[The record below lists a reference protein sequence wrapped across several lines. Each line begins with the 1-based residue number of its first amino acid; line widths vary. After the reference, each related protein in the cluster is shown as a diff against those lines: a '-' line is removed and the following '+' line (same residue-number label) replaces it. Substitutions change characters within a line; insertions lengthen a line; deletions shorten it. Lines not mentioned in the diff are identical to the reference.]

1 MTPSKKVTL
10 LKKIA
15 QASKGQYFLRVSEKD
30 GNVFVG
36 LAAKIDGLKTSCRKN
51 SEQIWLPCARLCGTK
66 KNIKQFISQLKREH
80 ETTDDLLMIL
90 EYDFTHPF
98 DLKTIESEV
107 ERDEFGFTE
116 SDEIVKVGRISYKE
130 LYETEVHEVKEG
142 KQVAR
147 IRRQEMMPRIEDLDM
162 IIREL
167 QNNPGSFDLVN
178 AKGCTSLKYNF
189 NVQQK
194 RPPSTDIHKRVKI
207 AQANSTFLNVT
218 KLDSGGNGSRLVTT
232 MPRACVVFPNKP
244 ELENVFFTLPKD
256 PSEESTGAVN
266 FLLAFYKRKD
276 KEVSRDAAM
285 REVAHAIDAAPKN
298 ETSVAKPKK
307 TKIPTHVFEKNDLPL
322 EPTSPRNNV
331 KYSTPDF

>member
-1 MTPSKKVTL
+1 MSSSKKVTL

-30 GNVFVG
+30 NHVSVG
-36 LAAKIDGLKTSCRKN
+36 LAAKIDGLKTSIRKN
-51 SEQIWLPCARLCGTK
+51 SDQIWLPCARLAGSR
-66 KNIKQFISQLKREH
+66 KNIKQFISQLKREN
-80 ETTDDLLMIL
+80 DVPSDLIMIM

-98 DLKTIESEV
+98 DLKTIESDV

-116 SDEIVKVGRISYKE
+116 NDEIVKVRRNTYKE
-130 LYETEVHEVKEG
+130 LYETEMREVKEG
-142 KQVAR
+142 KHMAR
-147 IRRQEMMPRIEDLDM
+147 IKRQEMMPRVEDLDM

-207 AQANSTFLNVT
+207 AQSNSTFLNIT
-218 KLDSGGNGSRLVTT
+218 KLDAGGNGSRLVTT
-232 MPRACVVFPNKP
+232 MPRSCITFPNKP
-244 ELENVFFTLPKD
+244 ELESVFFTLPKD
-256 PSEESTGAVN
+256 PSEESTGAIN
-266 FLLAFYKRKD
+266 FLLLFYKKKD
-276 KEVSRDAAM
+276 REISMDAAR

-298 ETSVAKPKK
+298 EATVAKPKK
-307 TKIPTHVFEKNDLPL
+307 TKVPTHVFQKNDLPV
-322 EPTSPRNNV
+322 EPTSPKNNV